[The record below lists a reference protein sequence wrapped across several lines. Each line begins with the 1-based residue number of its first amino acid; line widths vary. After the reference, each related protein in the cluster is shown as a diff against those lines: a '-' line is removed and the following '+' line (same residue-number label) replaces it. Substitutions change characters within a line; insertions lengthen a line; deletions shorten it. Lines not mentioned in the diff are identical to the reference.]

1 MMSCKTHLNQKL
13 IKIFFLLFV
22 LGFTYC
28 SKEPKKKDYI
38 ARVNESYLTREDF
51 SSLVDTTNLT
61 PLEREQV
68 VKSWI
73 YKELLFQEAEK
84 EGIVKSKNYKSILKK
99 SSKELAAALLL
110 NQIVNADQIEIA
122 EKDMRSY
129 FESNKNYF
137 QLNIDAYYINQA
149 SFKDEDKAINF
160 RSLAIESEWKKAAII
175 FSSDA
180 SLTRILN
187 GELVEE
193 NYLFPTAL
201 ARAVKDLY
209 PQEISIVISE
219 NPGYYSIVQMLEK
232 YYKGVTPPFD
242 IIRDKV
248 KKRLLAEK
256 QKEIV
261 DTYLKEIYSNNEIE
275 IKK

>member
-1 MMSCKTHLNQKL
+1 MMGCKTHLNQKL
-13 IKIFFLLFV
+13 IKIFFLLIV

-51 SSLVDTTNLT
+51 SSLVDTANIT
-61 PLEREQV
+61 PFEKEQV
-68 VKSWI
+68 VKNWI

-99 SSKELAAALLL
+99 SSKELAASLLL

-122 EKDMRSY
+122 EKDMRNY
-129 FESNKNYF
+129 YESNKNYF
-137 QLNIDAYYINQA
+137 QLNIDSYYINQA
-149 SFKDEDKAINF
+149 SFNDEDKAINF
-160 RSLAIESEWKKAAII
+160 RSLAIESEWKKAAIT
-175 FSSDA
+175 FSSDV
-180 SLTRILN
+180 SLIRILN
-187 GELVEE
+187 SELVEE
-193 NYLFPTAL
+193 SNLYPTAL

-219 NPGYYSIVQMLEK
+219 NPEYYSIVQMLEK

-242 IIRDKV
+242 IIKDKV